1 MRAVLPVILALVG
14 SGAGIGA
21 GMALRPAP
29 EPEVAANDT
38 AATKPSP
45 VPAEKPAELEYVK
58 LPSQFVIP
66 LMEGGR
72 VGALVVLSLSLEV
85 PAGQAETVHAREP
98 RLRDEFLRVLF
109 DHANSGG
116 FRGTFTDS
124 ANLVVLRR
132 ALLEAGRKAL
142 GDTVT
147 DVLITD
153 LVRQDS

>member
-1 MRAVLPVILALVG
+1 MRKILPLILILLG
-14 SGAGIGA
+14 TGAGVG
-21 GMALRPAP
+21 GGLLLRPAAEAESTDAAAAAPPASADPAP
-29 EPEVAANDT
+29 ET
-38 AATKPSP
+38 
-45 VPAEKPAELEYVK
+45 LEYVK

-66 LMEGGR
+66 LLEGGR

-85 PAGQAETVHAREP
+85 PVGQTEAVHAREP

-124 ANLVVLRR
+124 ANLVLLRR
-132 ALLEAGRKAL
+132 ALLEAAQKAM
-142 GDTVT
+142 GDSIT

-153 LVRQDS
+153 IVRQDS

>member
-1 MRAVLPVILALVG
+1 MRALLPVILALIGTGVG
-14 SGAGIGA
+14 VGVGLF
-21 GMALRPAP
+21 LRPAP
-29 EPEVAANDT
+29 EPEA
-38 AATKPSP
+38 AATAEGAPTP
-45 VPAEKPAELEYVK
+45 PPAAEEKPAELEYVK

-66 LMEGGR
+66 LLEGGR

-85 PAGQAETVHAREP
+85 PAGQTETVHAREP

-109 DHANSGG
+109 DHANTGG

-132 ALLEAGRKAL
+132 ALLEAGRKAI
-142 GDTVT
+142 GETVT